1 MSLDDAYTFFRG
13 TLGDTTDIT
22 VFLEPKEVVDTAK
35 KMIELAGG
43 EVKITL
49 PFDDKGEV
57 NKDKVVV
64 NEEEAKKYVEKYDG
78 EEVGGIC
85 YRCLYFH
92 EEGTMGKT
100 MWIEMYERVGGDYA
114 EYDELHV
121 LTWG

>member
-22 VFLEPKEVVDTAK
+22 VFLEPKEAVDTAK

-85 YRCLYFH
+85 QRCLDFY
-92 EEGTMGKT
+92 EEGTAGQT
-100 MWIEMYERVGGDYA
+100 LWIETYERVKGG
-114 EYDELHV
+114 YDAVDV